1 VHLVGVNG
9 CMFYFYPAI
18 INNLINKVVR
28 KAVDGCMFY
37 FYHEIINNLISKVV
51 WKVSKAWI
59 SFWITS
65 AHHVSP
71 VVHIGPG
78 GYFEVLP
85 SIVICILHLH
95 DTNMQ
100 NWFSLGSLGFMP
112 VEYQMITMQHHP
124 NSF

>member
-1 VHLVGVNG
+1 VHLVGVDG
-9 CMFYFYPAI
+9 CMFYFYSEI

-28 KAVDGCMFY
+28 KDADGCMFY
-37 FYHEIINNLISKVV
+37 FYHEIINNLINKVV
-51 WKVSKAWI
+51 RKVSKAWI

-65 AHHVSP
+65 THHVSP
-71 VVHIGPG
+71 VLNISQS

-100 NWFSLGSLGFMP
+100 NWFSLNSLGFIP
-112 VEYQMITMQHHP
+112 VEYQMIIM
-124 NSF
+124 